1 MRSLFGHPSGNWQVF
16 GIFGGVITGGGLGW
30 ATLFV
35 LFWERPLRRMMGTGG
50 GGDGELSLCKIPTR
64 RKFNCSV
71 SD

>member
-1 MRSLFGHPSGNWQVF
+1 MGHSLC
-16 GIFGGVITGGGLGW
+16 
-30 ATLFV
+30 FV
-35 LFWERPLRRMMGTGG
+35 LGKAAPKDDGYGGG